1 MFAYRSVSY
10 RLETWNK
17 QPGVCLGGGVSSYV
31 VMHTRKFGQS
41 VVPLGLSPFDR
52 SVQAN
57 LKPSKKWN
65 GREVLNG
72 IRHYGAG
79 LSSAWLTEASR
90 GVSAYSV
97 CREEG
102 VLRGFGQQR

>member
-1 MFAYRSVSY
+1 MCP
-10 RLETWNK
+10 E
-17 QPGVCLGGGVSSYV
+17 GVGVNGA
-31 VMHTRKFGQS
+31 VMHARKSGQS
-41 VVPLGLSPFDR
+41 VVLPALTPFD
-52 SVQAN
+52 VTVPAN
-57 LKPSKKWN
+57 LKHSKKWN

-97 CREEG
+97 CRVDG